1 MSQAPLVL
9 VDGSSYLYRAFH
21 ALPPLTT
28 SKGLP
33 TGAVKGVLNMLK
45 SLRKQ
50 YPKSPFAV
58 VFDAKGGTF
67 RDEMFAEYKA
77 NRPSMPD
84 ELRVQVE
91 PLHASVKAMGYP
103 LLCVEGVEAD
113 DVIGTLAR
121 QCAAEGRDV
130 VISTGDKDMAQLV
143 CPHVTLVNTMTG
155 SVYDIDG
162 VKAKFGVGPELIIDY
177 LALMGDKVDNIPGV
191 PGVGEKTALGLLV
204 GVGGGL
210 DVLYANLDKVP
221 ELPIRGAKTLPAKL
235 TEHRDMAYLSYALA
249 TIKLDVPL
257 NIAIDSLHP
266 GEMDVP
272 ALMELYAELE
282 FKTWRDELLR
292 SNPAPAVKAPAAAP
306 ADDLFALAPSA
317 SAAVVVAPAPAA
329 ADAPTADAVVSE
341 LPAATALGDYQ
352 CILEQAQ
359 FDVWLKKLRNAEL
372 IAFDTE
378 TTGLDAQKAQ
388 LVGLSFA
395 VKAGEAAY
403 IPVAHS
409 YMGVPTQLDRDA
421 VLQALKPILEDPN
434 KAKVGQHAKYDINI
448 LANASTPIAVQGVA
462 FDTMLESYVLD
473 STATRHDMDS
483 LALKYLDHS
492 NIRFEDIA
500 GKGAKQLT
508 FDQIDLAQAA
518 PYAAEDAD
526 VTLRLHQHLWAKLSV
541 EPSLAKVLQEIEMP
555 LVPVLAR
562 IERQGALVDANL
574 LGLQS
579 NELGEK
585 LVSLERQAF
594 EIAGEEFNLASPKQL
609 GVILYEKLGLPVL
622 SKTAKGQASTAEAVL
637 AELAEQDFELPK
649 VLMQYRSLSKLKST
663 YTDRLPEQ
671 INPRTGR
678 IHTSYHQAV
687 AATGRLSSTD
697 PNLQNIPI
705 RTAEGRRIRQA
716 FVAPKGYKLLAADYS
731 QIELRIMA
739 HLAKDESLLDAFRHG
754 RDVHKATAAEVFGVP
769 LDQVTSDQRRSA
781 KAINF
786 GLIYGMSAFGLAKQ
800 IGCDRK
806 QAQAYIDV
814 YFARYPG
821 VLAYMERTREQAS
834 EQGFVETLFGRRLYL
849 PDIHAKNQALRKGAE
864 RTAINAPMQGTAADI
879 IKRAMVTVDNWLS
892 ESGLDAKVILQ
903 VHDELVLE
911 VREDLVEHVR
921 EQIKPL
927 MGNAAALD
935 VPLLVEVGVG
945 DNWDEAH

>member
-28 SKGLP
+28 SKGMP

-45 SLRKQ
+45 SLRRQ
-50 YPKSPFAV
+50 YPDSLFAV

-84 ELRVQVE
+84 DLRVQVE
-91 PLHASVKAMGYP
+91 PLHASVRALGYP

-121 QCAAEGRDV
+121 SSAAAGRPV
-130 VISTGDKDMAQLV
+130 IISTGDKDMAQLV
-143 CPHVTLVNTMTG
+143 DGHITLVNTMTG
-155 SVYDIDG
+155 TVLDVPG
-162 VKAKFGVGPELIIDY
+162 VHEKFGVGPEHIIDF

-191 PGVGEKTALGLLV
+191 PGVGEKTAVGLLT
-204 GVGGGL
+204 GIGGGL
-210 DVLYANLDKVP
+210 RELYENLDKVP
-221 ELPIRGAKTLPAKL
+221 GLAIRGAKTLPAKL
-235 TEHRDMAYLSYALA
+235 EEHRDAAFLSYELA
-249 TIKLDVPL
+249 TIKIDVPL
-257 NIAIDSLHP
+257 EVEVDELVC
-266 GEMDVP
+266 GEPDRD
-272 ALMELYAELE
+272 ALLELYTEME
-282 FKTWRDELLR
+282 FKSWIDEVQRDAKRAGQEIVVE
-292 SNPAPAVKAPAAAP
+292 APEETVEAKYE
-306 ADDLFALAPSA
+306 
-317 SAAVVVAPAPAA
+317 
-329 ADAPTADAVVSE
+329 T
-341 LPAATALGDYQ
+341 
-352 CILEQAQ
+352 ILDQAR
-359 FDVWLKKLRNAEL
+359 FDVWLEKLRNAPL
-372 IAFDTE
+372 FAFDTE
-378 TTGLDAQKAQ
+378 TTGLDAQQAQ

-395 VKAGEAAY
+395 VQAHEAAY
-403 IPVAHS
+403 VPLTHS
-409 YMGVPTQLDRDA
+409 YMGVPEQLDRDT
-421 VLQALKPILEDPN
+421 VLLALKPLLEDP
-434 KAKVGQHAKYDINI
+434 KKLKVGQNAKYDMNI
-448 LANASTPIAVQGVA
+448 LANCAIGGDIANCILMQGVA
-462 FDTMLESYVLD
+462 YDTMLESYVLD

-483 LALKYLDHS
+483 LALKYLNHTT
-492 NIRFEDIA
+492 IGFTDIA

-508 FDQIDLAQAA
+508 FDQISLEQAG

-526 VTLRLHQHLWAKLSV
+526 VTLRLHQALQQN
-541 EPSLAKVLQEIEMP
+541 LAKTPSVLPVLNDIEMP
-555 LVPVLAR
+555 LVPVLAK

-574 LGLQS
+574 LGIQS
-579 NELGEK
+579 VELGDK
-585 LVSLERQAF
+585 LVQLEREAF
-594 EIAGEEFNLASPKQL
+594 DIAGEEFNLGSPKQL
-609 GVILYEKLGLPVL
+609 GVILYEKLGMPVL
-622 SKTAKGQASTAEAVL
+622 NKTAKGQASTAEAVL
-637 AELAEQDFELPK
+637 AELAEMDFPLPK

-678 IHTSYHQAV
+678 IHTSYQQAV
-687 AATGRLSSTD
+687 AATGRLSSSD

-716 FVAPKGYKLLAADYS
+716 FIAAPGYKLLAADYS

-739 HLAKDESLLDAFRHG
+739 HLAKDEGLLHAFRNDL
-754 RDVHKATAAEVFGVP
+754 DVHRATAAEVFGVD
-769 LDQVTSDQRRSA
+769 LADVTTDQRRSA

-800 IGCDRK
+800 IGVDRK
-806 QAQAYIDV
+806 QSQAYIDR

-821 VLAYMERTREQAS
+821 VLAYMERTRAQAA

-849 PDIHAKNQALRKGAE
+849 PEINAKNPALRKGAE

-879 IKRAMVTVDNWLS
+879 IKRAMVAVDNWLT
-892 ESGLDAKVILQ
+892 ESGLDARVILQ

-911 VREDLVEHVR
+911 VREDLVEQVR
-921 EQIKPL
+921 EQIRPH
-927 MGNAAALD
+927 MSNAAALD

-945 DNWDEAH
+945 ANWDEAH

>member
-28 SKGLP
+28 SKGMP

-45 SLRKQ
+45 SLRRQ
-50 YPKSPFAV
+50 YPDSLFAV

-84 ELRVQVE
+84 DLRVQVE
-91 PLHASVKAMGYP
+91 PLHASVRALGYP

-121 QCAAEGRDV
+121 SSAALDRPV
-130 VISTGDKDMAQLV
+130 IISTGDKDMAQLV
-143 CPHVTLVNTMTG
+143 DGHITLVNTMTG
-155 SVYDIDG
+155 TVLDVPG
-162 VKAKFGVGPELIIDY
+162 VHEKFGVGPEHIIDF

-191 PGVGEKTALGLLV
+191 PGVGEKTAVGLLT
-204 GVGGGL
+204 GIGGGL
-210 DVLYANLDKVP
+210 RELYENLDKVP
-221 ELPIRGAKTLPAKL
+221 GLAIRGAKTLPAKL
-235 TEHRDMAYLSYALA
+235 EEHRDAAFLSYELA
-249 TIKLDVPL
+249 TIKVDVPL
-257 NIAIDSLHP
+257 DVEVDDLVC
-266 GEMDVP
+266 GEPDRE
-272 ALMELYAELE
+272 ALLELYTEME
-282 FKTWRDELLR
+282 FKSWIDEVQRDAKRAGQEIVAEVVEEVVEAKYETILDQARFDAWLEKLR
-292 SNPAPAVKAPAAAP
+292 AAP
-306 ADDLFALAPSA
+306 LF
-317 SAAVVVAPAPAA
+317 
-329 ADAPTADAVVSE
+329 
-341 LPAATALGDYQ
+341 
-352 CILEQAQ
+352 
-359 FDVWLKKLRNAEL
+359 
-372 IAFDTE
+372 AFDTE
-378 TTGLDAQKAQ
+378 TTGLDAQQAQ

-395 VKAGEAAY
+395 VQAHEAAY
-403 IPVAHS
+403 VPLTHS
-409 YMGVPTQLDRDA
+409 YMGVPEQLDRDS
-421 VLQALKPILEDPN
+421 VLLALKPLLEDPS
-434 KAKVGQHAKYDINI
+434 KLKVGQNAKYDMNI
-448 LANASTPIAVQGVA
+448 LANCAIGGDSANGILMQGVA

-483 LALKYLDHS
+483 LALKYLNHTT
-492 NIRFEDIA
+492 IGFTDIA

-508 FDQIDLAQAA
+508 FDQISLEQAG

-526 VTLRLHQHLWAKLSV
+526 VTLRLHQALQQK
-541 EPSLAKVLQEIEMP
+541 LAKTPSVLPVLTDIEMP
-555 LVPVLAR
+555 LVPVLAK

-574 LGLQS
+574 LGIQS
-579 NELGEK
+579 VELGEK
-585 LVSLERQAF
+585 LVELEREAF
-594 EIAGEEFNLASPKQL
+594 AIAGEEFNLGSPKQL
-609 GVILYEKLGLPVL
+609 GVILYEKLGMPVL

-637 AELAEQDFELPK
+637 AELADMEFPLPK

-678 IHTSYHQAV
+678 IHTSYQQAV
-687 AATGRLSSTD
+687 AATGRLSSSD

-716 FVAPKGYKLLAADYS
+716 FIAAPGYQLLAADYS

-739 HLAKDESLLDAFRHG
+739 HLAKDEGLLHAFRNDL
-754 RDVHKATAAEVFGVP
+754 DVHRATAAEVFGVD
-769 LDQVTSDQRRSA
+769 LADVTVDQRRSA

-800 IGCDRK
+800 IGVDRK
-806 QAQAYIDV
+806 QSQAYIDR

-821 VLAYMERTREQAS
+821 VLAYMERTRAQAA

-849 PDIHAKNQALRKGAE
+849 PEINAKNPALRKGAE

-879 IKRAMVTVDNWLS
+879 IKRAMVAVDNWLT
-892 ESGLDAKVILQ
+892 ESGLDARVILQ

-911 VREDLVEHVR
+911 VREDLIEQVR
-921 EQIKPL
+921 EQIRPH
-927 MGNAAALD
+927 MSNAASLD

-945 DNWDEAH
+945 ANWDEAP